1 MQQLAWDR
9 GGIIAEGESIGALDK
24 RMILRRQNGEVE
36 ELFFRNLIH
45 YRIEKIAR
53 KFFLLVWGK
62 YLFNSEGKVIPVGEV
77 SRFPG
82 RLKRRPL
89 SRVTRRTTQV
99 AGCKQSPTRRTGE

>member
-1 MQQLAWDR
+1 MRQQLAWDR

-53 KFFLLVWGK
+53 KLYVPSSRWFEGNI
-62 YLFNSEGKVIPVGEV
+62 YLIRKE
-77 SRFPG
+77 R
-82 RLKRRPL
+82 
-89 SRVTRRTTQV
+89 
-99 AGCKQSPTRRTGE
+99 